1 MSTLK
6 LLAIP
11 VSLLLLAACGDS
23 GGGSTGDTTEAG
35 TGGTGDTGGATEP
48 TTGGIDGDPALYQAC
63 LDFFAVSHAR
73 PSLECECKVA
83 DGEFPTVDACVE
95 ATGLK
100 FGDEVTCFC
109 EAVALV
115 PESAEILDKP
125 GQQYIACLEPVACD
139 DVPAQDACQDVRLAA
154 TEDCPIGL
162 PNRANDISDVR
173 CNGVPGFTCADGLPI
188 PEDKQC
194 DGQPD
199 CLDLSDEQGCP

>member
-6 LLAIP
+6 LQAIP

-35 TGGTGDTGGATEP
+35 TGDTGDTGEP

-63 LDFFAVSHAR
+63 LDYFAVSHAR

-83 DGEFPTVDACVE
+83 NGEFPTVDACVE

-115 PESAEILDKP
+115 PESAGVLDCAAEP
-125 GQQYIACLEPVACD
+125 GAQYIACLEPVACD
-139 DVPAQDACQDVRLAA
+139 DVPAQDACQDARFAA
-154 TEDCPIGL
+154 TKDCPIEL
-162 PNRANDISDVR
+162 PNLAHDISDVR
-173 CNGVPGFTCADGLPI
+173 CNGEPGFTCADGLPI
-188 PEDKQC
+188 PDYKKC

-199 CLDLSDEQGCP
+199 CNDLSDEQGCP